1 MMLEKSGVPDNILRK
16 NEKLTDSEYAEIKKH
31 TTIGAHILSTSK
43 MFQDIIPIVEH
54 HHEKFDGTGYPDNLK
69 GDEIPYLARVTA
81 VADCFDAMTSKR
93 IYRDSLSLDFVK
105 NEIKKISGTQLDP
118 NISNA
123 FLDLLEND
131 YDSISEIQNKY
142 KF

>member
-1 MMLEKSGVPDNILRK
+1 
-16 NEKLTDSEYAEIKKH
+16 
-31 TTIGAHILSTSK
+31 